1 MNTKWITTTEAV
13 TIISKHSH
21 HPVSPHHV
29 QTLVNRGK
37 IGTRSFGGTELLKR
51 SDVEATHVALG
62 IGNDHHG
69 DRAETF

>member
-21 HPVSPHHV
+21 HTVSPHHV
-29 QTLVNRGK
+29 HTLVNRGK

>member
-29 QTLVNRGK
+29 QTLVSRGK

-51 SDVEATHVALG
+51 SDVEATHVAVG
-62 IGNDHHG
+62 IGNDHHR